1 MRLNRRQVLGGSA
14 ANCCHIAS
22 MVVQCRPE
30 KLEATASAI
39 AAIANAEI
47 PERDERG
54 KLVVLI
60 EAEGEAA
67 LMSCISKIES
77 TPGVISANLVYH
89 QIDDVMR

>member
-1 MRLNRRQVLGGSA
+1 MRLSRRQIITGNDSDS
-14 ANCCHIAS
+14 CHIAS

-30 KLEATASAI
+30 KLDTISAALTAI
-39 AAIANAEI
+39 DGLEV

-60 EAEGEAA
+60 EAIGEAQ
-67 LMSCISKIES
+67 LMTLVSTIES

-89 QIDDVMR
+89 QIDE